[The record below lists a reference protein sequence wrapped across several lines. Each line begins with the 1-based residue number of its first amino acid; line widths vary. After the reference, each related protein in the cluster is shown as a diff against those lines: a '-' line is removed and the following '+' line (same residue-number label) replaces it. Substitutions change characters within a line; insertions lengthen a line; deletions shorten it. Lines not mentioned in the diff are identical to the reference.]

1 MSNSIVA
8 LVYLLSVVAAVYLL
22 WRFSH
27 VRWYWHA
34 LAAAAALIIGFMPP
48 LTAEATAVYDM
59 LIGAAFLL
67 LIAWGLGELAFKAF
81 HIHRHI

>member
-1 MSNSIVA
+1 MSDLTVA
-8 LVYLLSVVAAVYLL
+8 LIYSAALLAAIYLL

-27 VRWYWHA
+27 VRWYWHV
-34 LAAAAALIIGFMPP
+34 LAAVAALIIGFMPP
-48 LTAEATAVYDM
+48 LTAEATAIYDM
-59 LIGAAFLL
+59 LIGVAFLL